1 MQPAQ
6 KHACAQQ
13 PTQLKAPHPTEK
25 APQQVDRLACEG
37 GGAADTG
44 TPICATIWP
53 KRCWRGTDP
62 CQHSAP
68 FNHPMCE
75 VAVPVLPLSPGH
87 SKLTRQNIQGTLQEL
102 LRPECPSCTL
112 AESVMTRPLIWQGR
126 HGAGP
131 LIRHQ
136 CHRPTRARAH
146 SPSKCATEALAT
158 TKTMSSVVCQWQS
171 CIGVT
176 CQQSEGAA

>member
-102 LRPECPSCTL
+102 APRVFLLHTGRVCHDTPFDMARPPWRWAPHQAPMPQTYKSQSAQPFKVCDRSPGHHQNHVFSCL
-112 AESVMTRPLIWQGR
+112 PVAVV
-126 HGAGP
+126 
-131 LIRHQ
+131 
-136 CHRPTRARAH
+136 HR
-146 SPSKCATEALAT
+146 
-158 TKTMSSVVCQWQS
+158 
-171 CIGVT
+171 
-176 CQQSEGAA
+176 